1 MLASTITPDINSSLL
16 FCTMNKKDTSV
27 LIEDFKHTTDIWLQA
42 LAQYN
47 FVQLCT
53 KPSPGSWS
61 LGQVYMHLLETTN
74 YFIKQVIICSS
85 TNNHAAE
92 AATDAARIMFL
103 HNSFPDK
110 LLDGPPTNALTP
122 QPANKEQLTRGLMN
136 LKDEIRN
143 VEMLISNSLFK
154 GKTKHPGLGYFNA
167 YEWLQFAEMHF
178 RHHLRQKKRI
188 EDFLKTGNYQPLQCF
203 ALFT

>member
-1 MLASTITPDINSSLL
+1 MDKKDAST
-16 FCTMNKKDTSV
+16 
-27 LIEDFKHTTDIWLQA
+27 LIEDFKRTTNTWIQA

-61 LGQVYMHLLETTN
+61 LGQVYMHLLETTG
-74 YFIKQVIICSS
+74 YFIKQVTICSS
-85 TNNHAAE
+85 TNDYATE
-92 AATDAARIMFL
+92 EATDAAKLMFL

-110 LLDGPPTNALTP
+110 LLSGPPSNAHTP
-122 QPANKEQLTRGLMN
+122 QPANKEQLTNGLMK
-136 LKDEIRN
+136 LTDEFRN
-143 VEMLISNSLFK
+143 VETLISNNLYN

-167 YEWLQFAEMHF
+167 REWLQFTEMHF

-188 EDFLKTGNYQPLQCF
+188 DVFLKTDNN
-203 ALFT
+203 